1 MYENNARNN
10 LIASRQLSRYISR
23 VDDSAMSMETV
34 WCRMVYSDF
43 ENMLAP
49 NVWHAVYEIQYC
61 LEGAVDFTV
70 QEQRYTVHEGE
81 FLIIPP
87 KVFHSTDRVA
97 TDTQKFVF
105 AFSIEG
111 RTDYIVKVLES
122 LRQIRVYRGG
132 EHLRHL
138 ISLMLEYAY
147 ISSPVSG
154 EAIRNL
160 SELLIFEFFRRVYPC
175 QEEKALK
182 IRVFESDRRINEMAT
197 FIRENISSNITC
209 EDVAEYLHICPRHIN
224 RISKRETGYTVTQLI
239 NNEKISYIKRL
250 LRGDMPLLDVALKAN
265 FSSEYTL
272 NRFFKRHEGLSIG
285 AWRRSVEK

>member
-1 MYENNARNN
+1 MYENNSKNN
-10 LIASRQLSRYISR
+10 LIASRQLSRYTSR
-23 VDDSAMSMETV
+23 VEDSTMRMETV

-61 LEGAVDFTV
+61 LAGEVEFTV
-70 QEQRYTVHEGE
+70 REENFTVREGE

-87 KVFHSTDRVA
+87 KAYHSTVRVG

-105 AFSIEG
+105 AFSIES
-111 RTDYIVKVLES
+111 RNEFLSEVLAT
-122 LRQIRVYRGG
+122 LQDIRVYRGG
-132 EHLRHL
+132 EPLRQL
-138 ISLMLEYAY
+138 ISMMLEYAY
-147 ISSPVSG
+147 IASPVSG

-160 SELLIFEFFRRVYPC
+160 SELMLFEFFRRVHPV
-175 QEEKALK
+175 QEERALK
-182 IRVFESDRRINEMAT
+182 IKVFESDRRINAVAT

-224 RISKRETGYTVTQLI
+224 RIAKEETGYTVTRLI
-239 NNEKISYIKRL
+239 NNEKISYIKHL
-250 LRGDMPLLDVALKAN
+250 LRSDMPLHDVALKAN

-285 AWRRSVEK
+285 VWRKSVEK